1 MPLFGST
8 DDVHHEGLTVVYHA
22 MGMLEAE
29 AVKGSLETS
38 GIPALL
44 DYESLGRTLGITIG
58 GLGEVRV
65 LVPID
70 RAEDARE
77 LLREPI
83 EGEDDDEEEDQA
95 DPEPD

>member
-1 MPLFGST
+1 MSLTGST
-8 DDVHHEGLTVVYHA
+8 NVHYEGLELVYRA
-22 MGMLEAE
+22 QGMLEAE

-38 GIPALL
+38 GIPVLL
-44 DYESLGRTLGITIG
+44 DYESLGQTLGITIG

-65 LVPID
+65 LVPIN

-77 LLREPI
+77 LLSSSSEADDDQAF
-83 EGEDDDEEEDQA
+83 EDDEV